1 MSLVGYILLPKSLS
15 FVKKIKIE
23 MKKKERTFGV
33 GAAVNVGEDV
43 VGEAVGEEVPILSNL
58 LGEPEPGFV
67 TLLSTALFSSFA
79 STSDGDKL
87 LFALRYKAVTPHTC
101 GDAIEVPEIV
111 L

>member
-1 MSLVGYILLPKSLS
+1 MGD
-15 FVKKIKIE
+15 
-23 MKKKERTFGV
+23 
-33 GAAVNVGEDV
+33 DV
-43 VGEAVGEEVPILSNL
+43 VGEAVGKEVPILSSL
-58 LGEPEPGFV
+58 FGEPEPAFG
-67 TLLSTALFSSFA
+67 TLLSTALLSNFA